1 MNFSKI
7 ANAAKN
13 AVGDKV
19 NQAQKAGSM
28 LGGLKNPAL
37 QKVAELKMQAKGY
50 AGEQANKLVNGKPL
64 QGLGKTLEGGLAG
77 KPQAA
82 MNAAKNAAQ
91 GAAKGASQMASNLAQ
106 KPQDIQRGIV
116 SGASKLAGMG
126 KGLAK
131 GLF

>member
-1 MNFSKI
+1 MNFGKI
-7 ANAAKN
+7 GKMAKS

-50 AGEQANKLVNGKPL
+50 AGEQAHKLVNGKKL
-64 QGLGKTLEGGLAG
+64 DGLGQKLAGGLAG

-82 MNAAKNAAQ
+82 MNAAQGAAQNAAQ
-91 GAAKGASQMASNLAQ
+91 GANQMASNLAQ

-116 SGASKLAGMG
+116 SEGSKLLNFG
-126 KGLAK
+126 KGL
-131 GLF
+131 F